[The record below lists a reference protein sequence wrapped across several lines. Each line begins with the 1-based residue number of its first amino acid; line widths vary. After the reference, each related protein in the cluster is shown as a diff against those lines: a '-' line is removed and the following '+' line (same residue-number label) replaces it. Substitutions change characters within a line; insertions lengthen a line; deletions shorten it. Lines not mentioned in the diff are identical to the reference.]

1 MLKVNAFVTFYEH
14 VFLKKIFQPC
24 MNSERLAPM
33 GKLMA
38 LISASSPAPKYGFGV
53 NSSGGKLL

>member
-38 LISASSPAPKYGFGV
+38 LISAAPKYGFGV